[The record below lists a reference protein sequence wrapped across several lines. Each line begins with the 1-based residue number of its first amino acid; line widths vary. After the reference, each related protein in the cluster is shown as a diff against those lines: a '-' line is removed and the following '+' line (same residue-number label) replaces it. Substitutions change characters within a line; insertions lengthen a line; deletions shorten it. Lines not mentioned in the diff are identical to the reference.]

1 MVAGIILFVLGMM
14 WLSFWST
21 LDLITNVIL
30 AAVIGGLGG
39 TLMSIRQRW
48 AGLIS
53 GAIGGVI
60 SYSIQTIY
68 YILMY
73 LFFGRESFW
82 NYEMFIVLA
91 ISVLPAIGLYALIT
105 KKRSKKQT

>member
-1 MVAGIILFVLGMM
+1 MAAGMILFVLGMM
-14 WLSFWST
+14 WLSFSST
-21 LDLITNVIL
+21 LDLITSVIL
-30 AAVIGGLGG
+30 AAIIGGLCG
-39 TLMSIRQRW
+39 TLISIRQRW
-48 AGLIS
+48 AGLLS
-53 GAIGGVI
+53 GVIGGVL
-60 SYSIQTIY
+60 SFSIQTIY

-105 KKRSKKQT
+105 KKTSKKQA